1 MDYGKLQDESEPIMR
16 ALKKSILW
24 FGVFSIVCAQTSGT
38 QSTVNA
44 ETSAQLA
51 EGKQTVAIL
60 DFEGRGISQMEAATL
75 TDRLMSEMVSTD
87 AVIMVERNQ
96 MNEILEEQGLQQAGC
111 TSAECAAEVGALLG
125 VQNMV
130 SGSFGK
136 LGNTY
141 TVDAKMFSVETGAT
155 IRSSS
160 KTHKGEVDGLL
171 TIIEIVAWELVGL
184 QAPAD
189 LLAKVGGGP
198 AAVAEVPKEPRKPMS
213 KGMKRLLWAT
223 ILLGGGGYGAYA
235 AGLFDPVPV
244 PLPEPPT
251 LPEG

>member
-1 MDYGKLQDESEPIMR
+1 MR
-16 ALKKSILW
+16 VFYRSILW
-24 FGVFSIVCAQTSGT
+24 FSLFSIVWGQETT
-38 QSTVNA
+38 LNA
-44 ETSAQLA
+44 ETTAQLA

-60 DFEGRGISQMEAATL
+60 DFEGRGINQMEAATL
-75 TDRLMSEMVSTD
+75 TDRLMSEMVATN

-96 MNEILEEQGLQQAGC
+96 MNEILQEQGLQQSGC
-111 TSAECAAEVGALLG
+111 TSSECAAEVGALLG

-160 KTHKGEVDGLL
+160 KTHKGDVDGLL
-171 TIIEIVAWELVGL
+171 VIIEIVAWELVGL

-189 LLAKVGGGP
+189 LLARVGGDDVVAAP
-198 AAVAEVPKEPRKPMS
+198 AAPKKPMS
-213 KGMKRLLWAT
+213 KGAKRLMWTVL
-223 ILLGGGGYGAYA
+223 LLGGGLGGAYA
-235 AGLFDPVPV
+235 AGVFDTPPV
-244 PLPEPPT
+244 PLPEPPV
-251 LPEG
+251 LPGS